1 MEEKLEWVRYF
12 EKQCSCFQADF
23 QAFKVYDLDD
33 NGTIDREEMVQIVK
47 AMISMAGD
55 ENAEQDA
62 KERVAKI
69 FDLMDTVNI

>member
-1 MEEKLEWVRYF
+1 M
-12 EKQCSCFQADF
+12 
-23 QAFKVYDLDD
+23 DD

-69 FDLMDTVNI
+69 FDLMDTVNIWLWYKIFITPRDMAIIYTGQDQKTQRV